1 MNCPNCNHPIMP
13 GQKFC
18 DRCGTKVEAAV
29 NNFDNPQAPVQAP
42 TQVYDAAPEAAGAP
56 TQVYE
61 PVSREPEQPVT
72 YGDGYAAPLS
82 QQPNFDVQAP
92 EQPSYAQQPYRQA
105 PQPSEYPAQPSEYPP
120 YEPQQYQPP
129 YPMKQ
134 PQQGGGKPS
143 KNSKTPLII
152 VIIVLAVL
160 LVGGGVFAAIMLLN
174 PNKDDN
180 KGDSAATSA
189 SSVSSQTESS
199 KASSSSKPESSR
211 TESSESRTETSS
223 RVESSSR
230 TESSRTYSSREESS
244 SAPTPSADANKLYN
258 NNGILLADDPAIDTS
273 DASTEA
279 ILNLS
284 LQQGGMESQMETLN
298 KQMGDKGSA
307 SMYVKGNTIVMEFDV
322 TDAMTDAEKSTFGP
336 AMEASSGQMMSS
348 FKTLKDQYGI
358 SVNVVI
364 ALVESSGN
372 VYYSKVY
379 TP

>member
-42 TQVYDAAPEAAGAP
+42 TQVYDAAPGAAGAP

-92 EQPSYAQQPYRQA
+92 EQPSYAQQPYRQT

-120 YEPQQYQPP
+120 YEPHQYQPP

-199 KASSSSKPESSR
+199 
-211 TESSESRTETSS
+211 
-223 RVESSSR
+223 SR

-244 SAPTPSADANKLYN
+244 SAPAPSADANKLYN
-258 NNGILLADDPAIDTS
+258 NNGILLADDPAINTS